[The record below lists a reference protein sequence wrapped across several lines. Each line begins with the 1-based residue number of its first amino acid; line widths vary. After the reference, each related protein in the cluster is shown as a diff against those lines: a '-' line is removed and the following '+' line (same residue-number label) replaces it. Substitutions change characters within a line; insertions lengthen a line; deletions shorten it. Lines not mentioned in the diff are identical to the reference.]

1 MQSNQFIEEMG
12 LLAELSY
19 VNFRDISLSK
29 NNIDWKLGVRSWIST
44 FKKKNKIIIN
54 EYCKSKRFQEE

>member
-29 NNIDWKLGVRSWIST
+29 NNID
-44 FKKKNKIIIN
+44 KIRGQVMN
-54 EYCKSKRFQEE
+54 FHF

>member
-29 NNIDWKLGVRSWIST
+29 N
-44 FKKKNKIIIN
+44 KIRGQVMN
-54 EYCKSKRFQEE
+54 FHF

>member
-29 NNIDWKLGVRSWIST
+29 NNIDWISNAKDDIEIGVRS
-44 FKKKNKIIIN
+44 
-54 EYCKSKRFQEE
+54 